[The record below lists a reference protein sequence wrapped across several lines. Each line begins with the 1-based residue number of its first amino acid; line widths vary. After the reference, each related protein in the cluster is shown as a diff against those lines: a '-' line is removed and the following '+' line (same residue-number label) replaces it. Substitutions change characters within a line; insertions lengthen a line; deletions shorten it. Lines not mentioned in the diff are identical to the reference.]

1 MAIDRSSWGPGILL
15 VAMLMHYDLDCQGS
29 NAWSRYLYMITM
41 LMMQAT
47 SSGSKE
53 QEAVNFLEKKVKNN
67 PQLSYEETV
76 QVNPMLFSIW
86 MFEFVDCWQRTCTW
100 VIWWYLPCLWD
111 STDCNFL
118 LAINSFGGLQAHRNR
133 GILLSFNNC
142 CIGSVW
148 ATYIFPI
155 HHLCGIMLKPVKEY
169 LPFNRFISKDNST
182 ELS

>member
-1 MAIDRSSWGPGILL
+1 ML

-76 QVNPMLFSIW
+76 QVNPMLFSI
-86 MFEFVDCWQRTCTW
+86 
-100 VIWWYLPCLWD
+100 
-111 STDCNFL
+111 
-118 LAINSFGGLQAHRNR
+118 
-133 GILLSFNNC
+133 
-142 CIGSVW
+142 
-148 ATYIFPI
+148 
-155 HHLCGIMLKPVKEY
+155 
-169 LPFNRFISKDNST
+169 
-182 ELS
+182 